1 MKQCL
6 WWVYC
11 RRHSFAHGLDE
22 SSVSYSSLI
31 LYQPLRL
38 VRLSYHL
45 ISYFCHLKYIYSV
58 NSFFYMFFP
67 PCAYTMCYVL
77 IAFIQPFP
85 IYQAL
90 FAQYYIFSAAAT
102 TWNPSFYICEH
113 FFPANNRFVSTYS
126 LFAIK
131 LGFLVLCYSLQNIL
145 IFVWHCVKS
154 KGKLE
159 VILKFFMS
167 MLESVPLNQLLGLFR
182 DWSRWSC
189 R

>member
-6 WWVYC
+6 WVYC

-45 ISYFCHLKYIYSV
+45 ISYFCHPRYKYSV
-58 NSFFYMFFP
+58 NRFLCFFLLVDI
-67 PCAYTMCYVL
+67 MCYVL

-90 FAQYYIFSAAAT
+90 FAQYYIFAAAAT
-102 TWNPSFYICEH
+102 TWNPSFYICGH

-131 LGFLVLCYSLQNIL
+131 LGFLGS
-145 IFVWHCVKS
+145 WPCVTHRKIYWFLS
-154 KGKLE
+154 GRL
-159 VILKFFMS
+159 VFS
-167 MLESVPLNQLLGLFR
+167 
-182 DWSRWSC
+182 
-189 R
+189 